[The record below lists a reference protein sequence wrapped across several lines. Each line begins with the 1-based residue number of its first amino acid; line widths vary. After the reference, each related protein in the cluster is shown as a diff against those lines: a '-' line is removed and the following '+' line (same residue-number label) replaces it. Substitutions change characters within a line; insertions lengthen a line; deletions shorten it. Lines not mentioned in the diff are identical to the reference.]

1 MNRQS
6 IRILLIEGDS
16 VEAELIREQIAQ
28 SAHFR
33 AHLERVMQ
41 LGDGIE
47 KLRFDNFGLV
57 LLDLN
62 LPDGRGL
69 ENLRRVKR
77 AAAAVPVIILTNVEG
92 ITHES

>member
-6 IRILLIEGDS
+6 IRILLIEDDS

-69 ENLRRVKR
+69 ETCVACKPASRKAGRRGR
-77 AAAAVPVIILTNVEG
+77 TRN
-92 ITHES
+92 HFDQC